1 MSSSLLASARAGG
14 LHFFSNRRSVVY
26 CTFQAVFSN
35 QVVVVPSRSS
45 KNDQR
50 QQQHRCCLLLLLLC
64 SRMGPKS
71 ITTTTKGG
79 ARHLRIKLKSWHL
92 SHTRLN
98 WLQIMIIWYGH
109 QRFCYFIT
117 GLGRVT
123 NVSIKYRAN
132 VYWTRW
138 VMAGYVCHIW
148 KEFWSNV
155 LCTAGAQARV

>member
-1 MSSSLLASARAGG
+1 M
-14 LHFFSNRRSVVY
+14 RRRRQAAYIFLNSCVVY
-26 CTFQAVFSN
+26 CAFQAVFSN

-50 QQQHRCCLLLLLLC
+50 QQQQHRCCLLLLLLC
-64 SRMGPKS
+64 SRMGLKS
-71 ITTTTKGG
+71 ITTTTTKGG

-98 WLQIMIIWYGH
+98 WLQNMIIWYVL
-109 QRFCYFIT
+109 QIFCYFIT